1 MKVDCD
7 STLRERK
14 LRAEIQEEHLLLL
27 LLLLLSFDS
36 FCSCFWILVLLFFPS
51 VAVVVDLI
59 IILDFIEVFISFI
72 YVFLPLSWIFEVLC
86 SFLPFL
92 IIFACFSCCS
102 FPVVGIL

>member
-14 LRAEIQEEHLLLL
+14 LRAEIQEEHLL

-51 VAVVVDLI
+51 VAVVVDFI
-59 IILDFIEVFISFI
+59 IILDFI
-72 YVFLPLSWIFEVLC
+72 
-86 SFLPFL
+86 
-92 IIFACFSCCS
+92 
-102 FPVVGIL
+102 